1 MLDKIL
7 DKLDEP
13 VKVTRGFII
22 SVFISF
28 AIVYVN
34 LAIVLITKG

>member
-13 VKVTRGFII
+13 VKVTRGFMI
-22 SVFISF
+22 SMYVSF
-28 AIVYVN
+28 AIVYAT
-34 LAIVLITKG
+34 LAIVSITKG